1 MTSNEH
7 PDMSGNPCD
16 EPILCEHCGEACN
29 ENKLHGSDHDESK
42 TFCRQQCVDD
52 WEEVWGSV
60 PSDDDGSTSI
70 DKKLRDLQTIRDYL
84 RNRRDELQE
93 QGWHSNANQIGH
105 EVSRL
110 NILIAEAEA
119 KS

>member
-16 EPILCEHCGEACN
+16 EPILCEHCGKACN
-29 ENKLHGSDHDESK
+29 ENNLHGSDHDESK

-70 DKKLRDLQTIRDYL
+70 DQKLRDLLTLSRL
-84 RNRRDELQE
+84 LAGSAGR
-93 QGWHSNANQIGH
+93 SNAK
-105 EVSRL
+105 
-110 NILIAEAEA
+110 AEAEA
-119 KS
+119 GTPEQPF

>member
-16 EPILCEHCGEACN
+16 EPILCEHCGKACN
-29 ENKLHGSDHDESK
+29 ENNLHGSDHDESK
-42 TFCRQQCVDD
+42 NFCRQQCVDD

-60 PSDDDGSTSI
+60 PSDDGLTRTEQKIRNLVAIRSY
-70 DKKLRDLQTIRDYL
+70 LRDRV
-84 RNRRDELQE
+84 DELVAERLLSQA
-93 QGWHSNANQIGH
+93 NAVAA

-110 NILIAEAEA
+110 NRLIAEAEA
-119 KS
+119 AE